1 VPVILRLLGFLKPY
15 RARIALGL
23 ICLLG
28 DVGTEL
34 APGLIWLQII
44 DKVILGKQIHLLAPL
59 VASLVVINLIE
70 MGVSGTRRRLL
81 ESTGQLFIFD
91 LRQAVV
97 TKLANLPLA
106 YFNESQS
113 GDLLSRVSSDVDAVQ
128 EVVVNGSD
136 SLLANFLRLTGVIVI
151 FCALNWKLGIAV
163 IAPIFVFGFFLR
175 RFNKIVRPIYFRSR
189 KQLGAL
195 TARLSD
201 TLQGIRVVKG
211 FAREAEEIQ
220 AFRVLNRL
228 FFDTNVEGINRR
240 SMYFPFVSFILS
252 FSNVIL
258 IGFGSWLILMGQ
270 FTLGGLVAY
279 RSYGRY
285 FYGPMDNLTQINDM
299 IQRAIA
305 AGTRIFEV
313 LDAPN
318 TVANSPSAL
327 PAPHFEGH
335 IAFKNVSFAY
345 YETEEAQRH
354 NALRDV
360 SFEIE
365 PGQRVALVGESGA
378 GKSTIFSL
386 MSRLWD
392 PIDGQV
398 LMDGRD
404 LRDFELESVRRQI
417 VTVPQ
422 DTFLFQATVAEN
434 IRFGKP
440 TATDDEVEDAARAAN
455 AHEFIDRLPN
465 RYETLVGERGI
476 KLSGGQRQ
484 RISVARAFLANGA
497 ILLLDEATSAV
508 EPESERLIYESLQRL
523 MKGRTAIIATHRLST
538 IQKAD
543 QILVLSGGQIVER
556 GNHANL
562 MKLGGLYER
571 MVTSQS
577 SGEVLVG

>member
-1 VPVILRLLGFLKPY
+1 V
-15 RARIALGL
+15 A
-23 ICLLG
+23 
-28 DVGTEL
+28 TEL
-34 APGLIWLQII
+34 APGLVWLRII
-44 DKVILGKQIHLLAPL
+44 DNVILGKQVAQLLPL
-59 VASLVVINLIE
+59 VGVLVGINFVE
-70 MGVSGTRRRLL
+70 AFVSGSRRRLL
-81 ESTGQLFIFD
+81 ESTGQLYIFD

-97 TKLANLPLA
+97 AKLANLPLA
-106 YFNESQS
+106 YFNESQT
-113 GDLLSRVSSDVDAVQ
+113 GDLLSRVGSDVDAVQ

-136 SLLANFLRLTGVIVI
+136 SLLANFLRLGGVMVI
-151 FCALNWKLGIAV
+151 FCLLNLKLGLAV

-175 RFNKIVRPIYFRSR
+175 RFNKIVRPIYVKSR
-189 KQLGAL
+189 KQLGTL

-201 TLQGIRVVKG
+201 SLQGIRVVKG
-211 FAREAEEIQ
+211 FAREGEEIE
-220 AFRVLNRL
+220 AFRKINRL
-228 FFDTNVEGINRR
+228 FFDTNVDGIKRR
-240 SMYFPFVSFILS
+240 SVYFPFVSFVLS

-258 IGFGSWLILMGQ
+258 IGFGSWLILQGQ

-318 TVANSPSAL
+318 TVQDRPTAL
-327 PAPHFEGH
+327 PAPRLEGH
-335 IAFKNVSFAY
+335 IAFRNVGFAY
-345 YETEEAQRH
+345 YEREDGGSHR
-354 NALRDV
+354 ALNDI

-378 GKSTIFSL
+378 GKSTIFAL

-392 PIDGQV
+392 PTEGGV
-398 LMDGRD
+398 YMDGHD
-404 LRDFELESVRRQI
+404 LRDFQLESLRRQI

-422 DTFLFQATVAEN
+422 DTFLFQASVADN
-434 IRFGKP
+434 IRFGRP
-440 TATDDEVEDAARAAN
+440 SATDEEVEIAARAAN
-455 AHEFIDRLPN
+455 AHEFVDRLPD
-465 RYETLVGERGI
+465 RYQTLVGERGV

-523 MKGRTAIIATHRLST
+523 MKGRTAIVATHRLST

-543 QILVLSGGQIVER
+543 QILVLSSGQIVER
-556 GNHANL
+556 GDHATL

-571 MVTSQS
+571 MVTSQA

>member
-1 VPVILRLLGFLKPY
+1 MPVILRLLGFLKPY
-15 RARIALGL
+15 KIRIALGFL
-23 ICLLG
+23 CLLG
-28 DVGTEL
+28 DVATEL
-34 APGLIWLQII
+34 APGLVWLRII
-44 DKVILGKQIHLLAPL
+44 DNVILGKQVAQLLPL
-59 VASLVVINLIE
+59 VGVLVGINFVE
-70 MGVSGTRRRLL
+70 AFVSGSRRRLL
-81 ESTGQLFIFD
+81 ESTGQLYIFD

-97 TKLANLPLA
+97 AKLANLPLA
-106 YFNESQS
+106 YFNESQT
-113 GDLLSRVSSDVDAVQ
+113 GDLLSRVGSDVDAVQ

-136 SLLANFLRLTGVIVI
+136 SLLANFLRLGGVMVI
-151 FCALNWKLGIAV
+151 FCLLNLKLGLAV

-175 RFNKIVRPIYFRSR
+175 RFNKIVRPIYVKSR
-189 KQLGAL
+189 KQLGTL

-201 TLQGIRVVKG
+201 SLQGIRVVKG
-211 FAREAEEIQ
+211 FAREGEEIE
-220 AFRVLNRL
+220 AFRKINRL
-228 FFDTNVEGINRR
+228 FFDTNVDGIKRR
-240 SMYFPFVSFILS
+240 SVYFPFVSFVLS

-258 IGFGSWLILMGQ
+258 IGFGSWLILQGQ

-318 TVANSPSAL
+318 TVQDRPTAL
-327 PAPHFEGH
+327 PAPRLEGH
-335 IAFKNVSFAY
+335 IAFRNVGFAY
-345 YETEEAQRH
+345 YEREDGGSHR
-354 NALRDV
+354 ALNDI

-378 GKSTIFSL
+378 GKSTIFAL

-392 PIDGQV
+392 PTEGGV
-398 LMDGRD
+398 YMDGHD
-404 LRDFELESVRRQI
+404 LRDFQLESLRRQI

-422 DTFLFQATVAEN
+422 DTFLFQASVADN
-434 IRFGKP
+434 IRFGRP
-440 TATDDEVEDAARAAN
+440 SATDEEVEIAARAAN
-455 AHEFIDRLPN
+455 AHEFVDRLPD
-465 RYETLVGERGI
+465 RYQTLVGERGV

-523 MKGRTAIIATHRLST
+523 MKGRTAIVATHRLST

-543 QILVLSGGQIVER
+543 QILVLSSGQIVER
-556 GNHANL
+556 GDHATL

-571 MVTSQS
+571 MVTSQA